1 MPVSSVR
8 DLGVYL
14 DADVSMTTHI
24 SRTVVSCF
32 GILRQI
38 RSVQRSL
45 PRHAVMSL
53 VTSLVLTRLDYCNS
67 VLAGLPANLLNRLQ
81 AVINAAARLICS
93 ARKSEHITPIL
104 MDLHWLRIQERI
116 QYKLCVLVFKCKH
129 SLAPAYLSEQLQQ
142 VAQLES
148 RQRLR
153 SSSSSAFV
161 VPATRRSTL
170 GDRSFSAAGTRAWNS
185 LPPTVTAASTLS
197 SFRRYLKSHLF
208 TKSFPS

>member
-1 MPVSSVR
+1 MALSCLSC
-8 DLGVYL
+8 L
-14 DADVSMTTHI
+14 HI
-24 SRTVVSCF
+24 IVTVWRRRS
-32 GILRQI
+32 IL
-38 RSVQRSL
+38 SYY
-45 PRHAVMSL
+45 
-53 VTSLVLTRLDYCNS
+53 VTSTGQPQYYTILYYTTGTQISIAPSRQ
-67 VLAGLPANLLNRLQ
+67 ANQKRCERVV
-81 AVINAAARLICS
+81 AS
-93 ARKSEHITPIL
+93 
-104 MDLHWLRIQERI
+104 LR
-116 QYKLCVLVFKCKH
+116 VLVFKCKH

-161 VPATRRSTL
+161 VSATRRSTL

-208 TKSFPS
+208 TKSFPSWR

>member
-1 MPVSSVR
+1 MLCS
-8 DLGVYL
+8 
-14 DADVSMTTHI
+14 I
-24 SRTVVSCF
+24 
-32 GILRQI
+32 GI
-38 RSVQRSL
+38 
-45 PRHAVMSL
+45 RHSF
-53 VTSLVLTRLDYCNS
+53 
-67 VLAGLPANLLNRLQ
+67 LNRLQ

-93 ARKSEHITPIL
+93 AKKSEHITPIL

-116 QYKLCVLVFKCKH
+116 QYKHCTVQVFKCKH

-148 RQRLR
+148 RQCLR
-153 SSSSSAFV
+153 SSSLSAFV
-161 VPATRRSTL
+161 VPATRRSRL

>member
-1 MPVSSVR
+1 MSMVSFRRQSRVCQHQ
-8 DLGVYL
+8 YM
-14 DADVSMTTHI
+14 SMSGSLRLHFIT
-24 SRTVVSCF
+24 
-32 GILRQI
+32 GI
-38 RSVQRSL
+38 
-45 PRHAVMSL
+45 
-53 VTSLVLTRLDYCNS
+53 
-67 VLAGLPANLLNRLQ
+67 
-81 AVINAAARLICS
+81 
-93 ARKSEHITPIL
+93 IL
-104 MDLHWLRIQERI
+104 MDLHWLCIQERI

-170 GDRSFSAAGTRAWNS
+170 GDRSFSAAGSRAWNS
-185 LPPTVTAASTLS
+185 LPTTVTAASTLS

-208 TKSFPS
+208 TKSFPSWR

>member
-1 MPVSSVR
+1 MSKITYP
-8 DLGVYL
+8 LPAFAGQL
-14 DADVSMTTHI
+14 TTHD
-24 SRTVVSCF
+24 R
-32 GILRQI
+32 
-38 RSVQRSL
+38 
-45 PRHAVMSL
+45 
-53 VTSLVLTRLDYCNS
+53 
-67 VLAGLPANLLNRLQ
+67 NR
-81 AVINAAARLICS
+81 INALSRKAVRRGVTHAAFDIDEIIDS
-93 ARKSEHITPIL
+93 FDRKLFAKITQPRQC
-104 MDLHWLRIQERI
+104 LHHLH
-116 QYKLCVLVFKCKH
+116 YKLCVLVFKCKH

-170 GDRSFSAAGTRAWNS
+170 GDRSFSATGTRAWNS
-185 LPPTVTAASTLS
+185 LPPTVSAASTLS

>member
-1 MPVSSVR
+1 
-8 DLGVYL
+8 
-14 DADVSMTTHI
+14 
-24 SRTVVSCF
+24 
-32 GILRQI
+32 
-38 RSVQRSL
+38 
-45 PRHAVMSL
+45 MSL

-67 VLAGLPANLLNRLQ
+67 VLVGLPVNLLNRLQ
-81 AVINAAARLICS
+81 AVINTAARLICS
-93 ARKSEHITPIL
+93 ARKSEHITPML
-104 MDLHWLRIQERI
+104 MDLHWLRIEERI

-185 LPPTVTAASTLS
+185 LPSTVTAASTLS
-197 SFRRYLKSHLF
+197 SFHRYLKSHLF